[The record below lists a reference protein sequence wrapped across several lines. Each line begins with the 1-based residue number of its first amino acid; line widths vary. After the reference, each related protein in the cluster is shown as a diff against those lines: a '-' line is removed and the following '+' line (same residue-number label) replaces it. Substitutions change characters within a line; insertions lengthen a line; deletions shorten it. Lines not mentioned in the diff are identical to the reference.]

1 MNGKAIVMKC
11 TEAVSSSP
19 ETIMEE
25 IRSFRSGREHMSKE
39 ELAEA
44 WASRIVKLYAA
55 QGAATAL
62 PGAIPGIGTKTQLAI
77 EVGAESFNIGFML
90 RCMARMVAGVAT
102 IYGHDIRESFT
113 HDFAKVLA
121 LWCGVLMPTREAAK
135 HVATKVALAQFKKV
149 PAQVFAKI
157 NRKVGT
163 TIITKYGVKRGGIA
177 VGRLIPF
184 GVGSVVGGGFN
195 YSVMRGFKR
204 WTMNYYTD
212 KMQLVMA

>member
-1 MNGKAIVMKC
+1 MDGRTIVMKC

-19 ETIMEE
+19 ETIIEE
-25 IRSFRSGREHMSKE
+25 IRSFRSEREYMSKK

-44 WASRIVKLYAA
+44 WASRIVNLYAA

-62 PGAIPGIGTKTQLAI
+62 PSAIPGIGTKAQLAV
-77 EVGAESFNIGFML
+77 EVGSVSINIGFML

-102 IYGHDIRESFT
+102 IYGHDIRKSFT
-113 HDFAKVLA
+113 HDFVKVLA
-121 LWCGVLMPTREAAK
+121 LWCGVLCPAREATTR
-135 HVATKVALAQFKKV
+135 VATKVALAQFKKV
-149 PAQVFAKI
+149 PAQIFAKI

-163 TIITKYGVKRGGIA
+163 TIITKYGMKRGVIA

-184 GVGSVVGGGFN
+184 GLGSIVGGGFN
-195 YSVMRGFKR
+195 YAVMRGFKR
-204 WTMNYYTD
+204 WTINYYTE